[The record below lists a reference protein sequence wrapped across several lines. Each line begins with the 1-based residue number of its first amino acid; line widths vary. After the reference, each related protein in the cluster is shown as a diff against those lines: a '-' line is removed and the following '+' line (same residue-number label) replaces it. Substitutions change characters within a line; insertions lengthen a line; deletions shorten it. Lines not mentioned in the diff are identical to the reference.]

1 MRAGDRER
9 EDAVASLRRHYVSGR
24 LTLSEFSDRVQFVL
38 QARSRADVGVALRD
52 LPLVWEDA
60 PIGLRTGVRS
70 VIRGGRRL
78 ALLLAIVWLWSAM
91 SLVLVVALVV
101 ALVVGDSSTLV
112 LLVFPLIWGLA
123 TYRLWRVWRNGA
135 ARA

>member
-1 MRAGDRER
+1 
-9 EDAVASLRRHYVSGR
+9 
-24 LTLSEFSDRVQFVL
+24 
-38 QARSRADVGVALRD
+38 
-52 LPLVWEDA
+52 
-60 PIGLRTGVRS
+60 
-70 VIRGGRRL
+70 
-78 ALLLAIVWLWSAM
+78 M

-123 TYRLWRVWRNGA
+123 TFRLWRVWRNGA